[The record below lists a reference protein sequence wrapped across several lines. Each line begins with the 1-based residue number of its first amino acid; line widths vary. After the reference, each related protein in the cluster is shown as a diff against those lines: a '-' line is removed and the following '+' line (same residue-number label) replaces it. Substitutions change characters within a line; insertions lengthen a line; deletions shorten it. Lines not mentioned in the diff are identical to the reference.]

1 MLFRDAAPSNA
12 TEWNAYAESPPFVV
26 LRLTPREPTLA
37 FDPFHAMDWLGSGHD
52 HHPGEFPRAVTI
64 AKKTRDERGLKP
76 AVEAVAAKIAESFG
90 DVDGKSRV
98 SAKVSTSPLH
108 VPHTGHSADD
118 DVGDVT
124 YVEGP
129 DFTLNPDGSRRVFIV
144 GVNHAAAGNGHS
156 ADLFAFTRDVSAA
169 GEGRRS
175 LVASFTDSAFAGTA
189 ARWSQLAG
197 VDPTDASSMY
207 VVQIAR
213 RCPEGAVDGDGVACV
228 EAKVNGSLGRVY
240 LEERAYAQL
249 DTTVGPGRNNM
260 VAPVIVEVTMSS
272 PEIVGP
278 GGSSFG
284 QSWF

>member
-1 MLFRDAAPSNA
+1 
-12 TEWNAYAESPPFVV
+12 
-26 LRLTPREPTLA
+26 
-37 FDPFHAMDWLGSGHD
+37 
-52 HHPGEFPRAVTI
+52 VTI

-118 DVGDVT
+118 DVGDMT
-124 YVEGP
+124 YVDGP
-129 DFTLNPDGSRRVFIV
+129 DFTLNPDGSKRVFIV

-175 LVASFTDSAFAGTA
+175 LVASFTDSAYAGTA
-189 ARWSQLAG
+189 ERWSQLAG

-228 EAKVNGSLGRVY
+228 EAKADGSVSRVY

-249 DTTVGPGRNNM
+249 DTTVGPGRNTM